1 MYNLNVKF
9 EWDEEKSRANQSKH
23 GVDFDTAK
31 EMWNDSNRVEVQIS
45 YPFEDRSILIGKIG
59 NELLTAIF
67 THRGNATRIISVRR
81 ARKKEIRL
89 YEKQEDS

>member
-1 MYNLNVKF
+1 MEF
-9 EWDEEKSRANQSKH
+9 EWDEEKRRANRSKH

-31 EMWNDSNRVEVQIS
+31 EMWNDSDRVEVQIS
-45 YPFEDRSILIGKIG
+45 YPFEDRSILIGKMG
-59 NELLTAIF
+59 NKLWTAIF
-67 THRGNATRIISVRR
+67 THRCNAIRIISVRR